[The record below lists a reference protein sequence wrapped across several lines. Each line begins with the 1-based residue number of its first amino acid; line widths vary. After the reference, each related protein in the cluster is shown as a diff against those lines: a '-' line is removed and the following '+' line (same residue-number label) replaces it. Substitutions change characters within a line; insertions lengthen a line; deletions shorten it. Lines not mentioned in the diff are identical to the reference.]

1 VVKVED
7 KPPVT
12 YCIYCGEPMWPGQAA
27 TIVTK
32 TSLDESGEPD
42 FASHSVEGT
51 AHPDCWDRMRPD
63 VPEA

>member
-7 KPPVT
+7 KPPVA

-32 TSLDESGEPD
+32 
-42 FASHSVEGT
+42 A
-51 AHPDCWDRMRPD
+51 
-63 VPEA
+63 